1 MNINEFAKEVHQ
13 NAVAHGWWDGER
25 TTEEIIALIHS
36 EWSEALEEARAG
48 MPMAYQVQSHGIV
61 QGRIQTDMAKWFPG
75 QKPEGIGVEL
85 VDGCIRILDYL
96 GKMNVVFMDNPT
108 LDHLMRTTP
117 EKAYRGASSP
127 AGGKPAPQNL
137 PGLFHAH
144 AGTRRPGIR
153 QARLRHAVRG
163 HLDCLRMAYGSGR
176 KRGAADAEKARVQQ
190 GKAVQARE
198 EVLMAHGYI

>member
-13 NAVAHGWWDGER
+13 NAVAHGWWDEER

-117 EKAYRGASSP
+117 EKAYKVPLLRLVA
-127 AGGKPAPQNL
+127 NL
-137 PGLFHAH
+137 HLKTSQAYSMLMPEH
-144 AGTRRPGIR
+144 AGPE
-153 QARLRHAVRG
+153 
-163 HLDCLRMAYGSGR
+163 SGR
-176 KRGAADAEKARVQQ
+176 RGFAMLFEAISIACAWLMDQGVNAEQLMLKKLEFYKGRPYKH
-190 GKAVQARE
+190 GKKF
-198 EVLMAHGYI
+198 